1 MGFCPQCRS
10 TETLSEN
17 AKHAGDGLPIAITEL
32 PPATGDQ
39 RLRTGIDEFDRVLG
53 GGLVAGSVVLLA
65 GEPGVGKS
73 TMVLELAAA
82 LGGAALIVS
91 GEESLSQIRMRADRI
106 DAIVG
111 HVSIAAERDVTA
123 ILGMIESGGF
133 DLVVVDS
140 IQTVTVPGRVGGTG
154 GTAQV
159 REAAAQLISGAKSS
173 GTAMLMTGHVTKD
186 GSIAGPRLLEHMV
199 DVVVTIEGDPH
210 RGLRFVRCVKNRHGS
225 VDEVGIFEM
234 LPDGLRA
241 VADPSATLI
250 AGRDAA
256 APGSV
261 LFPTIDGLRSLVVEV
276 QALVVPSTAAQ
287 PRRSVKGL
295 PAARVHQI
303 LAALERHADLPLG
316 RHEVYVS
323 AMGGLQLSEPAA
335 DLAVALAVASAA
347 SGVAITDVAT
357 WGEVGLTG
365 ELRGVPHRQRR
376 RAEVMRLGVGGIIDG
391 STYPHLLDALVEAG
405 LAAATVRADSAVGV
419 VR

>member
-1 MGFCPQCRS
+1 MGFCPQCR
-10 TETLSEN
+10 TTGTLSEQTT
-17 AKHAGDGLPIAITEL
+17 HSTDTLPIAITEVA
-32 PPATGDQ
+32 PAAGGQ
-39 RLRTGIDEFDRVLG
+39 RLATGIDEFDRVLG
-53 GGLVAGSVVLLA
+53 GGIVAGSVTLVA

-73 TMVLELAAA
+73 TLVLEVAAA
-82 LGGAALIVS
+82 LGGTALIVS
-91 GEESLSQIRMRADRI
+91 GEESLNQIRMRADRI
-106 DAIVG
+106 GALVE

-123 ILGMIESGGF
+123 ILAMIESGRF

-140 IQTVTVPGRVGGTG
+140 IQTVTVPAQVGGTG
-154 GTAQV
+154 GPAQV
-159 REAAAQLISGAKSS
+159 REAAARLISGAKDSE
-173 GTAMLMTGHVTKD
+173 TAMVMTGHVTKD
-186 GSIAGPRLLEHMV
+186 GSIAGPKLLEHMV
-199 DVVVTIEGDPH
+199 DVVITIEGDPH
-210 RGLRFVRCVKNRHGS
+210 RGLRFLRCVKNRHGS

-276 QALVVPSTAAQ
+276 QALVVPSAAAQ

-316 RHEVYVS
+316 RHDVYVS

-347 SGVAITDVAT
+347 SGVAITDVAA

-376 RAEVMRLGVGGIIDG
+376 RAEVVRLGVGGIIDG

-405 LAAATVRADSAVGV
+405 LAAATIRPDRTAGTAH
-419 VR
+419 